1 MNLDNVIT
9 KFHLTPTEINI
20 LTYLTQAP
28 AQITIRELAEK
39 TFVSPATI
47 IHLAKKMHFSGYSE
61 LLFSFNR
68 ERETISSNMT
78 ESSLIKQYGEE
89 FSKLLITY
97 QDKLIVFMG
106 VGFSLHLAH
115 YMSDLLTAFGFR
127 TICNTYEEFIQ
138 QQFSDKALIVFVSN
152 SGNTEYLL
160 HLAHIASKNSVTSL
174 LFTGNPSA
182 ELSQTASLTICTE
195 SYTIFRYNTYK
206 PQLFFGRILI
216 YFEILIAYTMK
227 KIEDQQNSS
236 TFLQ

>member
-68 ERETISSNMT
+68 EREKISSNMT

-89 FSKLLITY
+89 
-97 QDKLIVFMG
+97 
-106 VGFSLHLAH
+106 
-115 YMSDLLTAFGFR
+115 
-127 TICNTYEEFIQ
+127 
-138 QQFSDKALIVFVSN
+138 FSDKALIVFVSN